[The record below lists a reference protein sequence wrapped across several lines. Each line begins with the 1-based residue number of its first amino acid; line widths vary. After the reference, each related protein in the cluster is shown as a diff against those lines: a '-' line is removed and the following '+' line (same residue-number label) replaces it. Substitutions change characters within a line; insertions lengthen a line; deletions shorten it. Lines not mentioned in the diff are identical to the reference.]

1 MDSIDALDT
10 ACTYCRLR
18 LAAVRAS
25 DFSLPTPCT
34 EWTVRDLLNHLLGG
48 QRRHFMLL
56 NGASTAM
63 VEGNRHDDHLS
74 GDPVASFDAA
84 HAELKR
90 AFTAPGAVDQT
101 VHHRG
106 GDRTGRELLLMRP
119 VENAVHGWDLSQAS
133 DSMTR

>member
-48 QRRHFMLL
+48 QRRHLMLL

-63 VEGNRHDDHLS
+63 AEASRHDDHLS

-90 AFTAPGAVDQT
+90 AFTAPAVSFSSCARSNTPCTDGIC
-101 VHHRG
+101 HR
-106 GDRTGRELLLMRP
+106 P
-119 VENAVHGWDLSQAS
+119 S